1 VTHRSA
7 AREPEWGRHGGA
19 GCRKSVAVRR
29 LEVCLLR
36 KAGCACRRRY
46 SLRHVGT
53 WLTRMAYLSNS
64 LRADGGRMPV
74 AVKEFCP
81 VSSSLLGRMFRSS
94 PEGLAVLVRTV
105 PSQTRAALAV
115 YCSRQASLVG
125 LAVAIAATC
134 NESELSA
141 QAGDA
146 GRRLFAAATQAD
158 AAFNEGPRKE
168 AEA

>member
-1 VTHRSA
+1 
-7 AREPEWGRHGGA
+7 
-19 GCRKSVAVRR
+19 
-29 LEVCLLR
+29 
-36 KAGCACRRRY
+36 
-46 SLRHVGT
+46 
-53 WLTRMAYLSNS
+53 MAYLSTCF
-64 LRADGGRMPV
+64 AGQMEAGMPV

-81 VSSSLLGRMFRSS
+81 VSVSLLGRMFRSS
-94 PEGLAVLVRTV
+94 PEGLAVLVKTV

-125 LAVAIAATC
+125 LAVAIAAACT
-134 NESELSA
+134 ESELSA

-158 AAFNEGPRKE
+158 AAFNERPRKE